1 MAQHGNGYTHLARRA
16 LAEYLDTTGSQG
28 LQAEHKIF
36 AEDYLQ
42 KKIPDK
48 QRLFAGDEVSFD
60 QGQIQEAIDTAL
72 QLTDAQVDNLSQYVP
87 LVPSLN

>member
-1 MAQHGNGYTHLARRA
+1 MPLLSSKQHGSC
-16 LAEYLDTTGSQG
+16 EYLDTTGNQG
-28 LQAEHKIF
+28 LKIEHKIF

-48 QRLFAGDEVSFD
+48 QRLFVGDEVSFD
-60 QGQIQEAIDTAL
+60 QGQIQEAVDTAL